1 MEVEN
6 KNQLGGT
13 YIFHFEGETEFN
25 HVLHLR
31 NNFTFTQRCFS
42 TDNKQNFHNFMRTG
56 KYKLD
61 ENKIELTVDFHQK
74 LDEDDKSISSKD
86 HQFTILVNKRGDLE
100 SVPGIENQKET
111 FLKIF
116 TISEPKKT
124 ENLQSLVSFL
134 IEEL

>member
-6 KNQLGGT
+6 RNQLEGT

-42 TDNKQNFHNFMRTG
+42 MDKKQNLNNFMRIG
-56 KYKLD
+56 KYKID
-61 ENKIELTVDFHQK
+61 GNKIDLMVDFHQK
-74 LDEDDKSISSKD
+74 LDEEDKSKSSKD
-86 HQFTILVNKRGDLE
+86 EQFTIILNKIGDLE

-124 ENLQSLVSFL
+124 ENLQSLVDFF
-134 IEEL
+134 IEKL